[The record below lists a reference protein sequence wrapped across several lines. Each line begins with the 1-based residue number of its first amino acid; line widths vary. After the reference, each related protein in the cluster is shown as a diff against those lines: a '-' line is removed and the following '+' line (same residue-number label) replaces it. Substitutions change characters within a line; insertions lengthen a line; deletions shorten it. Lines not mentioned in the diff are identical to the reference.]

1 MRFKVF
7 ILQLNIVFLKRENR
21 NSRSNENGTIAE
33 DEEELIVDDY
43 LSDNEDAT
51 VKKLDDFLKKVK

>member
-1 MRFKVF
+1 LRFKVF